1 MKKATVYYSDLI
13 CLNCGNIFTISRIK
27 SGARPIGH
35 IKELWCYRCNA
46 ITKHYEVQ
54 DADKFVCD
62 IYNNEIK
69 EKIKNLII
77 ENNERYNGRKDNVFK
92 KILTK

>member
-1 MKKATVYYSDLI
+1 MV
-13 CLNCGNIFTISRIK
+13 F
-27 SGARPIGH
+27 
-35 IKELWCYRCNA
+35 
-46 ITKHYEVQ
+46 KHYEVK

>member
-1 MKKATVYYSDLI
+1 MRKATVYYSDLV
-13 CLNCGNIFTISRIK
+13 CLDCGNIFTISRTK
-27 SGARPIGH
+27 SGARPVGH
-35 IKELWCYRCNA
+35 IKDLWCYKCNV

-54 DADKFVCD
+54 DADRFVCD

-69 EKIKNLII
+69 EKVKKLIV

>member
-35 IKELWCYRCNA
+35 IR
-46 ITKHYEVQ
+46 
-54 DADKFVCD
+54 
-62 IYNNEIK
+62 IYGVI
-69 EKIKNLII
+69 
-77 ENNERYNGRKDNVFK
+77 DVMP
-92 KILTK
+92 

>member
-13 CLNCGNIFTISRIK
+13 CLDCGNIFTISRIK
-27 SGARPIGH
+27 SGARPV
-35 IKELWCYRCNA
+35 KDLWCYRCNA